1 MSLSFSPPS
10 NSSASLSAPSCVHT
24 WLVDLN
30 TARACRHRSLSYAY
44 LLPSTSH
51 WLQLSSTTHRSNGG
65 ASCTPTVL
73 CAHLVALVPGP
84 RGPEMRRAGGLQ
96 RVASRARSASPP
108 GQAAG
113 GPERRGAFLGTAPPP
128 APATLEAVV
137 RQSAARRRAPPPRLL
152 CLLSLRCQQQ
162 GKLGLEGEGNLP
174 GLPTDRQP
182 SCRNCGRCWFGLG
195 GARGRCPRLDTC
207 PLGFAFSF
215 AVFWFLPCPP
225 PLRPCPPHFSKELRD
240 KKAWVLLVSMML
252 FQDRN
257 FGDIYGTVY

>member
-1 MSLSFSPPS
+1 M
-10 NSSASLSAPSCVHT
+10 
-24 WLVDLN
+24 
-30 TARACRHRSLSYAY
+30 
-44 LLPSTSH
+44 
-51 WLQLSSTTHRSNGG
+51 
-65 ASCTPTVL
+65 
-73 CAHLVALVPGP
+73 
-84 RGPEMRRAGGLQ
+84 
-96 RVASRARSASPP
+96 ASRARSASPP

-152 CLLSLRCQQQ
+152 CLLSLRCQQQQQQQQ

-225 PLRPCPPHFSKELRD
+225 PPPPLSPQFL
-240 KKAWVLLVSMML
+240 
-252 FQDRN
+252 Q
-257 FGDIYGTVY
+257 GTQRQKGVGTACLNDAISR